1 MSGDQFRLTEM
12 LQRIPYARFIG
23 MRAEIYGDEM
33 TGVLPFAEHLIGN
46 PTLPALHGG
55 VIGAFMEITGILQ
68 LSLAEPLSRQPR
80 SVDISIDFLRSGKP
94 MPTYA
99 RAHINRVGRRI
110 GNVQVE
116 AWQEQRG
123 RPIAALR
130 GHFLLTPRDA

>member
-1 MSGDQFRLTEM
+1 
-12 LQRIPYARFIG
+12 
-23 MRAEIYGDEM
+23 
-33 TGVLPFAEHLIGN
+33 
-46 PTLPALHGG
+46 
-55 VIGAFMEITGILQ
+55 
-68 LSLAEPLSRQPR
+68 
-80 SVDISIDFLRSGKP
+80 VDISIDFLRSGKP

-116 AWQEQRG
+116 AWQEQRD